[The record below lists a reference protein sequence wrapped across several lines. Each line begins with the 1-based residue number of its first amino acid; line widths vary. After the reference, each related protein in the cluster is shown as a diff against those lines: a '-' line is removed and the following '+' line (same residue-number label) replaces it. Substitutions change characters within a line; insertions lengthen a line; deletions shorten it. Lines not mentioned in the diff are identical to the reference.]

1 MIQDFFI
8 PVSDELVSK
17 TEFGKTSLGNSI
29 IKYSHQNGFPD
40 LTEVNLAI
48 FDVREGRG
56 ALGNEETG
64 IGADEIRKELYKLQ
78 LGNWKI
84 SITDLGSVLGG
95 DIIEDT
101 YYALREIISF
111 LVKKNILPIIIGGGI
126 DLVYANY
133 RAYDQL
139 DQMVNISVA
148 SSRLS
153 FGNID
158 EKLNSKSYLSKIII
172 EEPSNLF
179 NFSNI
184 GYQTYYNSQEE
195 IALIDA
201 LKFESYR
208 VGVLRDISIVEPV
221 MRDADI
227 VAIDLGVLRASEA
240 PGNGNSSPNGLY
252 GDDTCAIARYAGI
265 SDKVSSFGVYEFN
278 KIYDVNNTTSKMVSQ
293 IIWYFIEGYSLR
305 ANDYPFGSKD
315 NYLKYM
321 VPFDG
326 NLIHFH
332 QSDKSLRWWME
343 VEIPTQNKYSRHV
356 LVPCSYDD
364 YLNAIEQKLP
374 ERWFNANDKLT

>member
-8 PVSDELVSK
+8 PVSDEFTSK
-17 TEFGKTSLGNSI
+17 TVFSKTSLGNSI
-29 IKYSHQNGFPD
+29 TKYSCQNGFPD
-40 LTEVNLAI
+40 LTGVNLAI

-56 ALGNEETG
+56 TLNNEETG
-64 IGADEIRKELYKLQ
+64 IGADEIRKELYKLE
-78 LGNWKI
+78 LGNWKV
-84 SITDLGSVLGG
+84 SIIDLGSVLAG

-101 YYALREIISF
+101 YYALKETISF
-111 LVKKNILPIIIGGGI
+111 LVKKNILPIIVGGGM

-139 DQMVNISVA
+139 DQTVNLSVA
-148 SSRLS
+148 SPNLS
-153 FGNID
+153 FGNLH
-158 EKLNSKSYLSKIII
+158 EGLNSKSFLSKIII
-172 EEPSNLF
+172 EEPNNLF
-179 NFSNI
+179 NFSNL

-208 VGVLRDISIVEPV
+208 VGALRDISIVEPV

-227 VAIDLGVLRASEA
+227 VAVDLGVLRASEA
-240 PGNGNSSPNGLY
+240 PGNRNSNPNGLY
-252 GDDTCAIARYAGI
+252 GEDICAIARYAGI

-278 KIYDVNNTTSKMVSQ
+278 KIYDVNTTTSKMVSQ

-305 ANDYPFGSKD
+305 TNDYPFGSKD
-315 NYLKYM
+315 NYLKYI
-321 VPFDG
+321 VPFEGD
-326 NLIHFH
+326 LIRFH

-343 VEIPTQNKYSRHV
+343 VEIPTQNKFSRHV
-356 LVPCSYDD
+356 LIPCSYED

-374 ERWFNANDKLT
+374 ERWFNVNDKLT